1 MNKIITVLY
10 EISNLGLG
18 ANLGN
23 GGFDPKTRTGIFRAI
38 ENILE
43 EIQHSSS
50 IEFWLTS
57 CVNLNEAILTKHYIN
72 QEKIKWSLR
81 NIDLLYNFLLF
92 KNAYIN
98 IVNSIHNNKSR
109 TLLNRGKRKIQS
121 KLLDCLTYLTI
132 KKKIGKDFDI
142 YHSFFFPLPNLSKYK
157 VAVKQKII
165 TVYDLIPVL
174 MPQFFT
180 EGMQH
185 FFLKELIPSIE
196 IHKDWVICI
205 SHSTKKDFCKLT
217 GMPEERVFVTHLGAS
232 NNFYKESN
240 TAKIQATLNKYKI
253 PQGRYILGLS
263 TLEPRKNTAHLIR
276 CFFKI
281 LSESNYDDVYL
292 VLAGSKGWLYEEVFE
307 TADSN
312 SNLKDKVIFT
322 GFIDD
327 EDLSSIYS
335 GASFFVYPS
344 LYEGFGLPPLEAMQ
358 CGLPVITSN
367 NSSLPEVVGDAGIMV
382 DATNEAQLCQAMTK
396 LLNDPNL
403 CQQLSKQAFQQSQNF
418 SWEKCAAET
427 IAIYQH
433 ILEK

>member
-1 MNKIITVLY
+1 MNKKIKVLY
-10 EISNLGLG
+10 EISNLGLSSYQQHT
-18 ANLGN
+18 
-23 GGFDPKTRTGIFRAI
+23 KTGIFRAI
-38 ENILE
+38 NNTLKKIQDTEDINIC
-43 EIQHSSS
+43 
-50 IEFWLTS
+50 FTS
-57 CVNLNEAILTKHYIN
+57 CVSLYEAVLTDLYLNNNRNWKVETLELWNLVFKKIYLSNLKSIHSSKSKGLASKIIR
-72 QEKIKWSLR
+72 KIKAIFL
-81 NIDLLYNFLLF
+81 NILSHLT
-92 KNAYIN
+92 
-98 IVNSIHNNKSR
+98 V
-109 TLLNRGKRKIQS
+109 RK
-121 KLLDCLTYLTI
+121 KVDKY
-132 KKKIGKDFDI
+132 FDI
-142 YHSFFFPLPNLSKYK
+142 YHSLFFPFPNLNKFNIT
-157 VAVKQKII
+157 VNHRII
-165 TVYDLIPVL
+165 TIYDLIPIL
-174 MPQFFT
+174 MPNYFMR
-180 EGMQH
+180 EMQNVFH
-185 FFLKELIPSIE
+185 KILSSIDTN
-196 IHKDWVICI
+196 KDWVICI

-240 TAKIQATLNKYKI
+240 TDKIQATLNKYKI

-312 SNLKDKVIFT
+312 SNLKDKIIFT

-403 CQQLSKQAFQQSQNF
+403 CQQLSKQALQQSQNF

-433 ILEK
+433 ILDK

>member
-1 MNKIITVLY
+1 MNKRIKVLY

-18 ANLGN
+18 NYQQHT
-23 GGFDPKTRTGIFRAI
+23 KTGIFRAI
-38 ENILE
+38 YNTLE
-43 EIQHSSS
+43 KIQDVGEMEIY
-50 IEFWLTS
+50 FTS
-57 CVNLNEAILTKHYIN
+57 CVSLYEAVLTEIYLKSNGINWKVKNLELWHLVFRRIYLGTLKSIHSSKSNRVTSKIIR
-72 QEKIKWSLR
+72 KIKSIFL
-81 NIDLLYNFLLF
+81 NILSNVTIR
-92 KNAYIN
+92 KK
-98 IVNSIHNNKSR
+98 VNKS
-109 TLLNRGKRKIQS
+109 
-121 KLLDCLTYLTI
+121 
-132 KKKIGKDFDI
+132 FDI
-142 YHSFFFPLPNLSKYK
+142 YHSCFFPFPNLNEFNIR
-157 VAVKQKII
+157 ANHKII
-165 TVYDLIPVL
+165 TIYDLIPVL
-174 MPQFFT
+174 MPNYFVR
-180 EGMQH
+180 EMQTL
-185 FFLKELIPSIE
+185 FQKILSRID

-240 TAKIQATLNKYKI
+240 TNKIQETLDKYNI

-281 LSESNYDDVYL
+281 LLENKYDDVYL
-292 VLAGSKGWLYEEVFE
+292 VLAGSKGWLYEEIFQ
-307 TADSN
+307 TADSH
-312 SNLKDKVIFT
+312 SSLKDKVIFT

-327 EDLSSIYS
+327 KDLSSIYS

-382 DATNEAQLCQAMTK
+382 NATDESQLCQAMTK

-403 CQQLSKQAFQQSQNF
+403 CQQLSKQALQQSQNF